1 MLADPA
7 PRPHTDRRQLAAL
20 EPDPGEPIDPL
31 ALQIQTRQHIDHHL
45 LELAQIQVQV
55 SAVALQ
61 IEHRVEHQLARSVVG
76 HLAAA
81 VNAMQGQGRCGGI
94 EAQKGLR
101 SAAAQGVAGLM
112 LKQEHGVGA
121 LGMVQQPLL
130 QLALDRP
137 GPFKRHRSR
146 RFKKDCI
153 EVGSYH
159 KPFLALV
166 HQST

>member
-1 MLADPA
+1 
-7 PRPHTDRRQLAAL
+7 
-20 EPDPGEPIDPL
+20 
-31 ALQIQTRQHIDHHL
+31 
-45 LELAQIQVQV
+45 
-55 SAVALQ
+55 
-61 IEHRVEHQLARSVVG
+61 
-76 HLAAA
+76 
-81 VNAMQGQGRCGGI
+81 
-94 EAQKGLR
+94 
-101 SAAAQGVAGLM
+101 M

-121 LGMVQQPLL
+121 LGMVKQPLL